1 MRVRLARNHHPHL
14 ARWPRDARVRVMRD
28 RGGRVTD
35 RDWWP
40 LINKRAALKEQFPSL
55 ATVLKERP
63 GTTTDREMQ
72 EFYRADNRLYGV
84 RSYTPRHVRE
94 AAHIAE
100 VEAIVREQQ
109 AKERAAFLKRLG
121 RTA

>member
-1 MRVRLARNHHPHL
+1 M
-14 ARWPRDARVRVMRD
+14 
-28 RGGRVTD
+28 TD

-55 ATVLKERP
+55 ATVMKERP
-63 GTTTDREMQ
+63 GSTTDRDMQ
-72 EFYRADNRLYGV
+72 EFYRADNRLHAV

-94 AAHIAE
+94 AAHVAE

-109 AKERAAFLKRLG
+109 GKQRAAFLKRLG
-121 RTA
+121 RAS